1 MKRTIKGILSIS
13 PIQSYFH
20 KAPKFIM
27 LPSLLILL
35 LFSSSLLLTSCRNDK
50 SDDSSI
56 ELTISAAA
64 SLNEVLTEIKGVYEA
79 DNPNIDL
86 MLNFAGS
93 GSLAQQIEQGAD
105 VDLFLSASPRYT
117 SNLIEK
123 NLADAAS
130 LTPLL
135 KNEIVLVTNVNS
147 TLDKIDFG
155 DLGEATYD
163 KIGIGEPGSV
173 PAGQYAEE
181 ILNHYNISDKV
192 YERAVFAKDVKEVL
206 SWVETNNI
214 DLGIV
219 YSTDAINSNEIR
231 ILASAPENSHTLILY
246 PAVILKDS
254 KHYDQTMAFLKF
266 LTQEKATS
274 IFEKYGFTPAY

>member
-1 MKRTIKGILSIS
+1 
-13 PIQSYFH
+13 
-20 KAPKFIM
+20 M

-35 LFSSSLLLTSCRNDK
+35 LFSSSLLLTSCHNDK

-86 MLNFAGS
+86 TLNFAGS

-117 SNLIEK
+117 SNLIDK

-155 DLGEATYD
+155 GLGEATYD

-181 ILNHYNISDKV
+181 ILTHYNISDKV

-246 PAVILKDS
+246 PAVILKGS

-266 LTQEKATS
+266 LTKEKATS
-274 IFEKYGFTPAY
+274 IFKKYGFTPAY